1 MENTNGLS
9 RSDGMNAVDPSIID
23 LMWIPDV
30 FFVDEKD
37 AKRHNIMRQNI
48 LLDIDPNG
56 DIIYSDRLS
65 LKLGEI

>member
-1 MENTNGLS
+1 
-9 RSDGMNAVDPSIID
+9 MNAVDPSIID
-23 LMWIPDV
+23 LLWIPDV

-65 LKLGEI
+65 LKLGKI